1 MTKEILKSYLKD
13 IHHKFSQGDA
23 REESYYPIMEQMI
36 LSMASLL
43 GKSQVDVTTL
53 PKKTEGGNPDFRV
66 WDGKSTIVGY
76 IEAKKLE
83 TDLDEVENSD
93 QLKRYRETFPN
104 LILTNFLEFRFY
116 RDGQLMDLVS
126 IGRRHTMVKIGAK
139 PVVENEEKFRDIF
152 ERFFSFTFPRNLNAR
167 QLAKELAKRTRF
179 LRDQVIIEELKE
191 GDEKTNY
198 ILGFYNA
205 FKKYLIYGLT
215 EEEFADLYSQTVT
228 YGLFAARTRCR
239 GEFHRKNAVE
249 FIPQTIGILHD
260 VFANISLGKSSK
272 HLECIIDDIS
282 EVLAS
287 VDVGYILDEFFQY
300 GKGDDPII
308 HFYETF
314 LSEYD
319 PGLRE
324 KRGVYY
330 TPEPVVYFIVRSLNI
345 ILKDH
350 FKLPKGLADDRI
362 KILDPAAGTLTF
374 IAVAVRIALEE
385 YLGLF
390 GEGVKE
396 NFVRCHFLENFYA
409 FELMMAPYAIGHLKM
424 SYILEEK
431 GIHLKEN
438 ERLKLYLTNTLE
450 MEDIE
455 QINLPF
461 MSTLSEES
469 RKAGEIKKR
478 TPILVILGNPPYS
491 GHSSNVG
498 AWISAEIKEYY
509 KVDGGP
515 LGEKNPK
522 WLQDDYVKFIRFS
535 QWKIDQNGEGVL
547 GFITNHSYLDNPTF
561 RGMRQSLLKSF
572 NEIYILDL
580 HGNARKK
587 ERCPDGSK
595 DENVF
600 DISQGTAIALF
611 IKKRSNKTPCRM
623 FHADLWGLRENKYDF
638 LTEHDLISIQWKEVF
653 PKSGLY
659 LFIPRNEKLDK
670 LYQKFFKISVI
681 FPLNGV
687 GMTTARDEFVIDNDK
702 NALLKRIVLFKNH
715 KGSDDVLHDI
725 FNINRKKGWS
735 IRKAW
740 NLLQSLNDNE
750 IEQLIK
756 PVLYRPFDVKWIF
769 YHDSLVWRTAKR
781 IMENMFYGNLGILFT
796 RPQSPSYK
804 FSIFISSVVI
814 DQCVIGNKT
823 AGGGISYL
831 APLYI
836 YPDINRNHLF
846 CRLEEDQLRQ
856 PNIDKQIYQL
866 LKKNFKKKFKKYD
879 ISSPEEIFYYI
890 YAVLNSNLFGEK
902 FSEYLKIDF
911 PAIPF
916 TSNYNL
922 FLELVTLGKEL
933 SNIHLMKSS
942 QLNQTFSR
950 YEASGDNVIK
960 KVTYNPIEKWVY
972 INERQY
978 FSNIDKETWE
988 YQIGGYQVMEKW
1000 LKDRKNRAL
1009 SLDEIEHYIKIARAL
1024 QLTIQYQE
1032 KIDDL
1037 YPGVEE
1043 NLVS

>member
-1 MTKEILKSYLKD
+1 MIKDILKSYLKE

-36 LSMASLL
+36 LSAASLL
-43 GKSQVDVTTL
+43 GKSKVEVTTL

-66 WDGKSTIVGY
+66 WDGKSMIIGY
-76 IEAKKLE
+76 IEAKNLE
-83 TDLDEVENSD
+83 TDLDDVENGD
-93 QLKRYRETFPN
+93 QLKRYRDTFPN

-116 RDGQLMDLVS
+116 RDGRLMDSVS
-126 IGRRHTMVKIGAK
+126 IGRRHTLLKIGSI
-139 PVVENEEKFRDIF
+139 PVLEDLEKFKDISD
-152 ERFFSFTFPRNLNAR
+152 RFFSFTFPRNLNAR
-167 QLAKELAKRTRF
+167 RLAKELAKRTRF

-191 GDEKTNY
+191 PSDEKTNY

-215 EEEFADLYSQTVT
+215 EAEFADLYSQTVT
-228 YGLFAARTRCR
+228 YGLFAARTRCKD
-239 GEFHRKNAVE
+239 EFHRKNAVD
-249 FIPQTIGILHD
+249 FIPQSIGILHD
-260 VFANISLGKSSK
+260 VFYFISAGQTSK

-330 TPEPVVYFIVRSLNI
+330 TPEPVVYFIVRSLNS

-396 NFVRCHFLENFYA
+396 NFVRVHFLENFYA

-469 RKAGEIKKR
+469 RKAGEIKKH

-498 AWISAEIKEYY
+498 DWISAEIKEYY
-509 KVDGGP
+509 KVDGSP

-535 QWKIDQNGEGVL
+535 QWKIDRNGEGVL

-561 RGMRQSLLKSF
+561 RGMRQSLMKSF

-611 IKKRSNKTPCRM
+611 IKKRSNKTPCRV
-623 FHADLWGLRENKYDF
+623 FHADLWGPRENKYNF
-638 LTEHDLISIQWKEVF
+638 LTGHDSSSIQWKEVF

-659 LFIPRNEKLDK
+659 LFIPRNEELDK
-670 LYQKFFKISVI
+670 LYLKFFKISEI
-681 FPLNGV
+681 FPLYGV
-687 GMTTARDEFVIDNDK
+687 GMTTARDEFIIDNDK
-702 NALLKRIVLFKNH
+702 SALLKRIILFKNH
-715 KGSDDVLHDI
+715 KGSDDDLHN
-725 FNINRKKGWS
+725 FFKINRKKGWS

-740 NLLQSLNDNE
+740 NLLQPLTENE
-750 IEQLIK
+750 IENLIK
-756 PVLYRPFDVKWIF
+756 PVLYRPFDFKWIF

-781 IMENMFYGNLGILFT
+781 IMENMFEKNIGLIFHKREELQIPYSHFLISNFIVEHGCLSSKTTCYL
-796 RPQSPSYK
+796 SP
-804 FSIFISSVVI
+804 F
-814 DQCVIGNKT
+814 
-823 AGGGISYL
+823 
-831 APLYI
+831 YI
-836 YPDINRNHLF
+836 YNGIDGLYKNDRESAN
-846 CRLEEDQLRQ
+846 DY
-856 PNIDKQIYQL
+856 NIDKKIMKSLY
-866 LKKNFKKKFKKYD
+866 KKYK
-879 ISSPEEIFYYI
+879 SPGLKPELILYYV
-890 YAVLNSNLFGEK
+890 YAVFYSKYYREK
-902 FSEYLKIDF
+902 YSELLRIDF
-911 PAIPF
+911 PRVPF
-916 TSNYNL
+916 TSDYNL
-922 FLELVTLGKEL
+922 FLELGTLGKEL
-933 SNIHLMKSS
+933 AYLHLMKSP

-950 YEASGDNVIK
+950 YEVPGDNIIK
-960 KVTYNPIEKWVY
+960 KATYNPEEKRVY
-972 INERQY
+972 IDGKQY
-978 FSNIDKETWE
+978 FSSIDKEIWE

-1000 LKDRKNRAL
+1000 LKDRKNRLL
-1009 SLDEIEHYIKIARAL
+1009 SLQDIEHYIKIARAL

-1037 YPGVEE
+1037 YPGIEE
-1043 NLVS
+1043 NLIS